1 MKRLVMMAVL
11 LACAAT
17 ARAQSATVEA
27 ICPIDGEKFKY
38 QTAPQRASN
47 ETYLDQ
53 RPVDPAFPWPYAKCP
68 TSGFVIYRS
77 NFPKNRLAKL
87 QEFVKTDEYQRAAK
101 VHTTHYLEA
110 LMRRHMGDSPYSVA
124 YALLQAS
131 WEVAGEPERYKQ
143 YAGEALAAY
152 DAIPLESLPQIRE
165 RIFKRLIS
173 GELARRLGQFESAES
188 RFLGMRDAAELSK
201 PFFQKIVELQLKLVR
216 ARDSS
221 PQRIPY
227 S

>member
-1 MKRLVMMAVL
+1 MKRLFMMALL
-11 LACAAT
+11 LACAGT
-17 ARAQSATVEA
+17 ARAQGATVEA
-27 ICPIDGEKFKY
+27 ICPIDGERFRYETPPK
-38 QTAPQRASN
+38 RASS

-68 TSGFVIYRS
+68 TSGFVVYLS
-77 NFPKNRLAKL
+77 NFPKNRLSRL
-87 QEFVKTDEYQRAAK
+87 QEYVKTDEYQRAAK

-110 LMRRHMGDSPYSVA
+110 LMRRQMGDSPYSVA

-173 GELARRLGQFESAES
+173 GELARRLGRFDSAES
-188 RFLGMRDAAELSK
+188 RFLAMRDAAELSK
-201 PFFQKIVELQLKLVR
+201 LFFQKIVELQLKLVR

-227 S
+227 N

>member
-1 MKRLVMMAVL
+1 MKRLVMTAVL

-17 ARAQSATVEA
+17 VRAQSTTVEA
-27 ICPIDGEKFKY
+27 VCPIDGEKFKY
-38 QTAPQRASN
+38 QTAPQRTSN

-53 RPVDPAFPWPYAKCP
+53 RPVDPAFPWPHAKCP

-77 NFPKNRLAKL
+77 NFPKNRLSRL
-87 QEFVKTDEYQRAAK
+87 QEYVKTDEYQRAAK
-101 VHTTHYLEA
+101 IHTTHYLEA
-110 LMRRHMGDSPYSVA
+110 LMRRQMGDSPYSVA

-173 GELARRLGQFESAES
+173 GELARRLGQFDSAEN
-188 RFLGMRDAAELSK
+188 RFLALRDAAELSK

-227 S
+227 N